1 MGYPMFNFFKRKKGA
16 DDNKEAEAKAAAES
30 TEQTN
35 DSSDDAA
42 VSEAAE
48 SLAAEQ
54 VTEVA
59 VGDDVEADAEEESQQ
74 AEEPAAVEAEMAE
87 PEAADALV
95 TEAEKAEP
103 EVTEPEA
110 TEPAVSAVVESVA
123 DVPFGLDT
131 TAARPGEEKAS
142 AKKPG
147 FFSRIRQGLSK
158 TRSGLTDGLANLLLG
173 KKEIDDDLLEDL
185 ETQLIMAD
193 VGVETTQAIMQ
204 RLTDRVSRKELG
216 DSDALYHALIAEL
229 QETLATVQAPL
240 TIDKI

>member
-1 MGYPMFNFFKRKKGA
+1 MG
-16 DDNKEAEAKAAAES
+16 
-30 TEQTN
+30 
-35 DSSDDAA
+35 
-42 VSEAAE
+42 
-48 SLAAEQ
+48 
-54 VTEVA
+54 
-59 VGDDVEADAEEESQQ
+59 
-74 AEEPAAVEAEMAE
+74 

-173 KKEIDDDLLEDL
+173 KKEKKKKKDKERT
-185 ETQLIMAD
+185 ET
-193 VGVETTQAIMQ
+193 V
-204 RLTDRVSRKELG
+204 K
-216 DSDALYHALIAEL
+216 
-229 QETLATVQAPL
+229 
-240 TIDKI
+240 KKK